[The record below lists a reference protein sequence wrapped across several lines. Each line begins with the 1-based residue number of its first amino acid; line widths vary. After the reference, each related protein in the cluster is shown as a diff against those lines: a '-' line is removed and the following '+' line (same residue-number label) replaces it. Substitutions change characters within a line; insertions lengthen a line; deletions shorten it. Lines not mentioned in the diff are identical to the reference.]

1 MNGVTTSPA
10 PSGLA
15 PDRTAEM
22 VAAVLWFVD
31 RLVGQMF
38 HRMARDP
45 RQDVAMAMQRYLRGC
60 GRRFAAV
67 MTKLAAGGVFRT
79 RKSRAGEV
87 RGERTAPRV
96 RLPGGFGWVVRLGE
110 EVRASA
116 AMIAHH
122 LNTPEVAATVA
133 GCPQAQFVL
142 RRMCWVLAIDAPRV
156 GRAVRGRRAK
166 SVPVAR
172 PSPRPS
178 PRNRGEGEVRRTAA
192 LVPLLIR
199 SAAQARK
206 RGRGGSG
213 RRKTSLSH
221 CLVVRLFLGC
231 DGAMVGLGLAPRF
244 AGLPWIASAVPHD
257 DGPCGREGGVKNPRG
272 VIFFPCMSITLQ
284 L

>member
-1 MNGVTTSPA
+1 MNGLTSSPA

-45 RQDVAMAMQRYLRGC
+45 RQDVAMAMHRYLRGC

-67 MTKLAAGGVFRT
+67 MTRLAAGGVFRT
-79 RKSRAGEV
+79 RKSRTRKSRAREV

-122 LNTPEVAATVA
+122 LNSTEVSAMIA
-133 GCPQAQFVL
+133 GCPQAQRVL
-142 RRMCWVLAIDAPRV
+142 RRMCWVLAIDAPCV
-156 GRAVRGRRAK
+156 GRVVRGRRRVGDRA
-166 SVPVAR
+166 VAPPSPR
-172 PSPRPS
+172 PWSALQPKPARAGEGGGERRCLNLAMETPSPRPS
-178 PRNRGEGEVRRTAA
+178 PARAGEGEETRRWMTRKEREEV
-192 LVPLLIR
+192 LWYPNLEGKPMKLLP
-199 SAAQARK
+199 K
-206 RGRGGSG
+206 
-213 RRKTSLSH
+213 KL
-221 CLVVRLFLGC
+221 
-231 DGAMVGLGLAPRF
+231 PR
-244 AGLPWIASAVPHD
+244 D
-257 DGPCGREGGVKNPRG
+257 
-272 VIFFPCMSITLQ
+272 
-284 L
+284 